1 MRTVLVTLLVSS
13 ALGLAGCKKSAE
25 ATAPSATVSAPA
37 APAAA
42 PPASTGIPTTED
54 FEQQAQDEINPQN
67 MEQELDKLEKDIEH

>member
-1 MRTVLVTLLVSS
+1 MRTVLVTLLVST
-13 ALGLAGCKKSAE
+13 ALSLAGCKKSAE

-37 APAAA
+37 APAA

-67 MEQELDKLEKDIEH
+67 MDQELDKLEKDIEH